1 MPPLSARDVTFLK
14 LQPAVLCIECE
25 LISYNNTDHCLACG
39 SRAVMSLSRVLGGSL
54 KTAEAS
60 APVSAEDLQRAI
72 ATVLLPSAAQHSPA
86 LPQPAYVRDTAM
98 AVIGHTCRYT
108 GAEGAALALQH
119 QGQVVCAAR
128 AGRMAPDL
136 GVALQPE
143 SGISGLCLRT
153 GRAWRCDDVERNPH
167 VDLKKCRALGV
178 RSLVVA
184 PVAHLNHIL
193 GVLEVM
199 SSKPRAFD
207 HEHVATVQLMS
218 DLFVLS
224 LVRTRTAFLRSSAAA
239 GQLASA

>member
-14 LQPAVLCIECE
+14 LQPAVLCVECE

-54 KTAEAS
+54 KPAEAA
-60 APVSAEDLQRAI
+60 APVEAEDLQRAI
-72 ATVLLPSAAQHSPA
+72 ATVLLPSAPPA
-86 LPQPAYVRDTAM
+86 SVPQPAYVREAAM

-136 GVALQPE
+136 GVALQPDR
-143 SGISGLCLRT
+143 GISGLCLRT

-167 VDLKKCRALGV
+167 VDIKKCRDLGV

-184 PVAHLNHIL
+184 PVAHLNRIM
-193 GVLEVM
+193 GVLEVL
-199 SSKPRAFD
+199 SSQPRAFD

-218 DLFVLS
+218 DMFVLS
-224 LVRTRTAFLRSSAAA
+224 MVRMRTASLRSGAAV
-239 GQLASA
+239 GKLA